1 MKLAISFLF
10 LLTFLK
16 FSLSFESS
24 DPLSKE
30 NKITVNKYI
39 KKDKDDEH
47 SKIQILE
54 DIEKITED
62 FSNDINTTKVI
73 VKNLFLDIEASF
85 EDVSDD
91 IAKSVSKYS
100 YSVEE
105 KLNKIEGLV
114 REFIENNKGIMF
126 NSSESKEK
134 VEKEK
139 IKKVFNLILSKLK
152 KLIHLSTMINYHT
165 LLKFGNSD
173 VKKETL
179 EAVKNDDNISD
190 ELKKELIKYE
200 GKENQDIKATEL
212 INFISPLYDNFTNKL
227 NMLINELPTDLNQIL
242 K

>member
-1 MKLAISFLF
+1 MCPRAFM
-10 LLTFLK
+10 LLG
-16 FSLSFESS
+16 
-24 DPLSKE
+24 
-30 NKITVNKYI
+30 Y
-39 KKDKDDEH
+39 
-47 SKIQILE
+47 
-54 DIEKITED
+54 
-62 FSNDINTTKVI
+62 NT
-73 VKNLFLDIEASF
+73 KNLILRCMHNSNNNGSNNNNDNNN
-85 EDVSDD
+85 D
-91 IAKSVSKYS
+91 
-100 YSVEE
+100 
-105 KLNKIEGLV
+105 
-114 REFIENNKGIMF
+114 NKGIMF

>member
-47 SKIQILE
+47 SKIQILG